1 MESKRP
7 DETTFWDILDK
18 VIAHKKRV
26 TVITG
31 VVVILG
37 VVYALSV
44 PRMYT
49 AKAELVME
57 KKSSQSGLS
66 GAMNMLGLSSMGGG
80 EDGITIE
87 LAPTIIKSI
96 PFMLEFENAQI
107 SLVNP
112 PAGAPG
118 KLSFSE
124 YLSDYQ
130 RKPWWSPKG
139 SKKKE
144 SGGKNSNTKYDIT
157 DSQRSFLLA
166 ARSTFEVVS
175 DKKSTVMTLSATTQ
189 DPLAS
194 VILVDSLTSKLQQY
208 LINYQTGKAKQ
219 ELDMALVIAEAA
231 RERYYK
237 CQEEYSKVVDKNLNP
252 NKKSVQA
259 YLERLMSDVDIASQ
273 TYRAAASQVDV
284 ARAKVSEN
292 TPSFTIL
299 TPPLFDESPS
309 EPKRKLICV
318 VALIL
323 GLFFGVGSVVVGD
336 IWRAIMQSKNTKK

>member
-1 MESKRP
+1 MENKQP
-7 DETTFWDILDK
+7 DETTFWDVLDK

-26 TVITG
+26 AIITAS
-31 VVVILG
+31 VVVVG
-37 VVYALSV
+37 VIYALSV

-49 AKAELVME
+49 AKTELVME
-57 KKSSQSGLS
+57 KKSIQSGLS
-66 GAMNMLGLSSMGGG
+66 GAMSMLGLSSMQGG

-87 LAPTIIKSI
+87 LAPTIIKSV

-112 PAGAPG
+112 PAGAPDT
-118 KLSFSE
+118 LLFSE

-130 RKPWWSPKG
+130 RRAWWSPKG
-139 SKKKE
+139 SKKD
-144 SGGKNSNTKYDIT
+144 SDGKNMSNTKYDIT
-157 DSQRSFLLA
+157 DSQRDFLLA
-166 ARSTFEVVS
+166 AKSTFEVVS
-175 DKKSTVMTLSATTQ
+175 DKKSAVMTLSATTQ

-219 ELDMALVIAEAA
+219 ELDMALVIAGAA

-237 CQEEYSKVVDKNLNP
+237 CQEEYSTVVDKNLNP

-309 EPKRKLICV
+309 EPKRKLICA

-323 GLFFGVGSVVVGD
+323 GLFFGVGSVIIGD
-336 IWRAIMQSKNTKK
+336 IWKAIMLSKNTKK